1 MVTAERETTAAWGCN
16 VEIAS
21 DTGFPSIIAREIFRK
36 LSAAQSDLV
45 LVSVQPDIFPSESL
59 SEEQIDSQYAYT
71 YIFKSQLAKE
81 EIRRILAAI
90 LKSVK
95 ALGRVRLGQAQAR
108 RPVKSAA
115 PSAEPAV
122 ADTAA
127 AEPESAPR
135 ARSSMRVDL
144 VKIEDLVNLI
154 GELIINKNQVDA
166 LSGNI
171 LSARTVN
178 LAETKQQIA
187 DFQAAKNQLNYVTGK
202 LRDLALGIRMVPVG
216 QVLRKFPAAVREMAR
231 KSGKT
236 INVILEGAD
245 TELDKA
251 ILEEIADPL
260 LHIIRNSVDHGIEAP
275 AERSRK
281 GKSPDGTV
289 LIKAEHEGDR
299 ISVMVEDDGAGLN
312 EEKIVRKA
320 LEKGIIHERQAEQ
333 LSKREIH
340 QLIFSPGFS
349 TADSISDLSG
359 RGVGM
364 DVVKSNIARLSGVVE
379 VESMPDVGARITL
392 KLPLTLS
399 ILEGLLLEDAGHMYA
414 IPLIAIEKAYQVGSD
429 RLKRVGRYALIEKD
443 NQTIPVFRIAEL
455 FGHSEIWNQQAYYL
469 IEASSPDGRFGL
481 MVERIVGR
489 QEIVL
494 KPLGDYLGKITG
506 VSGSTILGD
515 GRVALILD
523 TKTIADSVSE
533 ILRSAPA
540 PAADAQPAPAL
551 PGAKP

>member
-1 MVTAERETTAAWGCN
+1 MVAAEEATAVAWACSI
-16 VEIAS
+16 EISA
-21 DTGFPSIIAREIFRK
+21 GAEFPSIIAREIFRK
-36 LSAAQSDLV
+36 IAAARPELV
-45 LVSVQPDIFPSESL
+45 LVSVQPDIFPGESL
-59 SEEQIDSQYAYT
+59 SEEQIDAQYAYT
-71 YIFKSQLAKE
+71 YLFESRSPKE
-81 EIRRILAAI
+81 EIRSLLAKI

-95 ALGRVRLGQAQAR
+95 ALGRVRLGQAQDR
-108 RPVKSAA
+108 NVVKPVSAA
-115 PSAEPAV
+115 IAPLAREVGQAES
-122 ADTAA
+122 
-127 AEPESAPR
+127 ENAPK

-144 VKIEDLVNLI
+144 IKIEDLVNLI

-171 LSARTVN
+171 LSGKAVN
-178 LAETKQQIA
+178 PVETKQQIA

-216 QVLRKFPAAVREMAR
+216 QVLRKFPTAVREMAR
-231 KSGKT
+231 KNGKT
-236 INVILEGAD
+236 INVILEGVD

-251 ILEEIADPL
+251 ILEEISDPL
-260 LHIIRNSVDHGIEAP
+260 LHIIRNSIDHGIESP
-275 AERSRK
+275 AERLRK
-281 GKSPDGTV
+281 GKSADGTV
-289 LIKAEHEGDR
+289 LVKAEHEGDR
-299 ISVMVEDDGAGLN
+299 ISVFVEDDGAGLN

-320 LEKGIIHERQAEQ
+320 LEKGIIHQKQAEQ
-333 LSKREIH
+333 LTKREIH

-379 VESMPDVGARITL
+379 VESMSEVGARITL

-399 ILEGLLLEDAGHMYA
+399 ILEGLLLEDAGQVYA
-414 IPLIAIEKAYQVGSD
+414 IPLIAIEKAYLVGAD
-429 RLKRVGRYALIEKD
+429 RLKRVGRYSLIEKD

-455 FGHSEIWNQQAYYL
+455 FGNSGIWNHPAYYL

-481 MVERIVGR
+481 MVQRIVGR

-494 KPLGDYLGKITG
+494 KPLGDYLGKVTG

-533 ILRSAPA
+533 IMRSASA
-540 PAADAQPAPAL
+540 PVADAQAGL
-551 PGAKP
+551 STLGGE